1 MAQQLLEQPGAE
13 EGLNNCWLHECG
25 MKGIY
30 GGEEEMFWV
39 ALGVFLLWQEEQPA
53 HSKLGIKG
61 IHSIRS
67 IYDLW
72 VEGN

>member
-13 EGLNNCWLHECG
+13 EELNNCWLHECG

-39 ALGVFLLWQEEQPA
+39 AWEYLCFGRKSNELTANWASKGYTASEVFMT
-53 HSKLGIKG
+53 SG
-61 IHSIRS
+61 
-67 IYDLW
+67 
-72 VEGN
+72 